1 MFIDVHCHI
10 DQYKDGEKIHM
21 NNVEAVVGAAMDYYS
36 GERIL
41 SMASE
46 NKSIY
51 ACLGIH
57 PEYREYYGQM
67 ERVKRQIYKNRENII
82 AVGEVGLAHYSLE
95 ELDEKRKKKVYA
107 ESLCILEDFI
117 RIAKDIKKPIVLHA
131 IEESAHDAIGLLDKY
146 EIESALFHWFEG
158 DEKAL
163 GMIVERGYYVSI
175 SPDVMY
181 NRRYDD
187 FVSHIPIGSMVF
199 ESDGPWKY
207 DGMRGMPDMTL
218 DIAKHVSKAR
228 GISIDKIEQAVYEN
242 SCTLFGI
249 SL

>member
-1 MFIDVHCHI
+1 MFVDVHCHI
-10 DQYKDGEKIHM
+10 DQYKDDEIVHM
-21 NNVEAVVGAAMDYYS
+21 KNVKAVVGAAMDYYS

-41 SMASE
+41 SMAGE

-67 ERVKRQIYKNRENII
+67 ELVKGQIYKNRENII

-95 ELDEKRKKKVYA
+95 ELDENRKKKVYA
-107 ESLCILEDFI
+107 ESLYILEEFI

-187 FVSHIPIGSMVF
+187 FVSHIPIASMVF
-199 ESDGPWKY
+199 ESDGPWEY

-218 DIAKHVSKAR
+218 DIAKHVSKSR

-242 SCTLFGI
+242 SCK
-249 SL
+249 